1 MADILV
7 TKNKKFSIASL
18 KDFDALLHCNI
29 CKDILNVPV
38 LTPCNH
44 TYCSRCIREYLRNC
58 NEKNCPLCL
67 NSLNESSLRTELLL
81 NEICKCYKKEINE
94 IFLSLTK
101 KDLSDKPP
109 TNEVNVI
116 EEKKQLAPFS
126 IFKPS
131 FQKTNTGNTK
141 KLKKSSNSIIDML
154 SKKKKQRTEND
165 DNESKCPICNQGFPL
180 KFLQDQHIDKCLEK
194 TRKPEETEII
204 DLLEDQSNQIDSM
217 PCASDEEV
225 YIDDSSITI
234 DESKDNE
241 YIKSYLQSA
250 LKSNHINA
258 AYIPLPKLQL
268 HDISTVALKQN
279 LGRYGLSTQGQ
290 KYNLIQR
297 WKQWD
302 VLYTSNFFD
311 NPSPRDIKELQLEL
325 NQWDILNNKP
335 IVVTSNSSGNGSN
348 DTHKATDV
356 YSMFDHK
363 RVDIKDDRFSRHQWE
378 LKNKKHY
385 KKLIITAKRNSQKQK
400 QDDSLS
406 VGKSL

>member
-1 MADILV
+1 MVDIPV
-7 TKNKKFSIASL
+7 MKSKKFSIPML

-81 NEICKCYKKEINE
+81 NEICKCYKNEINE

-101 KDLSDKPP
+101 KDITVETTPD
-109 TNEVNVI
+109 EVNSVQ
-116 EEKKQLAPFS
+116 EKKQTTPFS

-131 FQKTNTGNTK
+131 FQKTSTNNTK
-141 KLKKSSNSIIDML
+141 KTKKNSNSIVDML
-154 SKKKKQRTEND
+154 SKKKKQKIEND

-180 KFLQDQHIDKCLEK
+180 KFLQEQHIDKCLEK
-194 TRKPEETEII
+194 TKKPEKTEII
-204 DLLEDQSNQIDSM
+204 DLLDDQSNQLDSKSFA
-217 PCASDEEV
+217 CEEEV
-225 YIDDSSITI
+225 YIDDDSSITI
-234 DESKDNE
+234 DETKDNE

-250 LKSNHINA
+250 LKSNHINDT
-258 AYIPLPKLQL
+258 YIPLPKLQL
-268 HDISTVALKQN
+268 HDISTSALKQN
-279 LGRYGLSTQGQ
+279 LSRYNLNTQGQ

-302 VLYTSNFFD
+302 VLYTSNFAD
-311 NPSPRDIKELQLEL
+311 NPSPKDIKELQLEL
-325 NQWDILNNKP
+325 SRWDVLNNKP
-335 IVVTSNSSGNGSN
+335 IVVTSNSNGNGIN
-348 DTHKATDV
+348 DSHKATDV

-363 RVDIKDDRFSRHQWE
+363 RIDIKDDKFSRHQWE
-378 LKNKKHY
+378 LRNKKHY
-385 KKLIITAKRNSQKQK
+385 KKLIITAKRNSLKKK
-400 QDDSLS
+400 QDDVS
-406 VGKSL
+406 VKKSL

>member
-1 MADILV
+1 MADIPV
-7 TKNKKFSIASL
+7 MKSKKFSIPIL

-81 NEICKCYKKEINE
+81 NEICKCYKNEINK
-94 IFLSLTK
+94 IFLSLTR
-101 KDLSDKPP
+101 KDITVETTTD
-109 TNEVNVI
+109 EVKAL
-116 EEKKQLAPFS
+116 EEKKQPKSFS

-131 FQKTNTGNTK
+131 FQKTSTINK
-141 KLKKSSNSIIDML
+141 KTKKSSNSIIDMF
-154 SKKKKQRTEND
+154 SKKKKQKIEND

-180 KFLQDQHIDKCLEK
+180 KFLQEQHIDKCLEK
-194 TRKPEETEII
+194 TKKPEKTEII
-204 DLLEDQSNQIDSM
+204 DLLDDQSNQMNSKSSA
-217 PCASDEEV
+217 CEEV
-225 YIDDSSITI
+225 YIDDDASITI
-234 DESKDNE
+234 DETKENE

-250 LKSNHINA
+250 LKSNHIND
-258 AYIPLPKLQL
+258 AYMPLPKLQL
-268 HDISTVALKQN
+268 HDISTSALKQN
-279 LGRYGLSTQGQ
+279 LRRYNLNTHGQ

-302 VLYTSNFFD
+302 VLYTSNFVD
-311 NPSPRDIKELQLEL
+311 NPSPKDIKELQLEL
-325 NQWDILNNKP
+325 NKWDILNNKP
-335 IVVTSNSSGNGSN
+335 IIVTSSSNGSGGN

-363 RVDIKDDRFSRHQWE
+363 RIDIKDDKFSRHQWE
-378 LKNKKHY
+378 LRNKKHY
-385 KKLIITAKRNSQKQK
+385 KKLIITAKRNSLKQR
-400 QDDSLS
+400 QDDGIS
-406 VGKSL
+406 VKKSL